1 MIIEELKKYLRAT
14 VFTNPDTMKREYAL
28 ELLEKI
34 IAMEIKLDMQNA
46 ITIKP
51 PHIGQST
58 DLSTEVA
65 AGL

>member
-14 VFTNPDTMKREYAL
+14 IIANPDMMKREYAL

-34 IAMEIKLDMQNA
+34 IAMETKLDMQNA

-51 PHIGQST
+51 PYVGQST